1 MVQIP
6 VFSYCLIPNSISF
19 SIAYSIAY
27 SYCLIP
33 ITCVFTVKVG
43 LLIPH
48 VQKRKKKDYLFI
60 LLQTPDRRL
69 TVKTQVIGIRQ

>member
-33 ITCVFTVKVG
+33 ITCVFTLKVG
-43 LLIPH
+43 LLIPQ
-48 VQKRKKKDYLFI
+48 VQNLKKDYLFL
-60 LLQTPDRRL
+60 LLQTPDRL
-69 TVKTQVIGIRQ
+69 LPVKTQVIGIRQ